1 MNSTSC
7 PFPLPKNMDEANQ
20 VQEAAAALIAMQA
33 AATLLAMHAGGAPV
47 GNTQPVAAH
56 APQSDNLAPVRRS
69 PRLTART
76 VDVDA
81 PPRVTD
87 NLPPIRRSARLAAM
101 AANHN
106 SNSENS

>member
-1 MNSTSC
+1 
-7 PFPLPKNMDEANQ
+7 MDD
-20 VQEAAAALIAMQA
+20 QEAAAALIAMQA
-33 AATLLAMHAGGAPV
+33 AATLLAMHVGGAPV

-56 APQSDNLAPVRRS
+56 APQRAPDNMAPVRRS

-76 VDVDA
+76 VDLDDA
-81 PPRVTD
+81 TRVPD

-106 SNSENS
+106 SNS